1 MVVLHVRALRIGA
14 CAQLER
20 SVCAC
25 ASESHRRYAA
35 AGVAVLVFILAVI
48 LLRDTIMACRV
59 SAVPGPSALPFVG
72 HIPYLLSEPW
82 NRFGEWAR
90 KYGDIYKM

>member
-1 MVVLHVRALRIGA
+1 MDA
-14 CAQLER
+14 
-20 SVCAC
+20 
-25 ASESHRRYAA
+25 ASLLISGFPFCRGCSQRRYAT
-35 AGVAVLVFILAVI
+35 AGVAVLVLILSVI

-59 SAVPGPSALPFVG
+59 SAVPGPAALPFVG
-72 HIPYLLSEPW
+72 HIPFLLSEPW

>member
-1 MVVLHVRALRIGA
+1 M
-14 CAQLER
+14 
-20 SVCAC
+20 
-25 ASESHRRYAA
+25 
-35 AGVAVLVFILAVI
+35 I
-48 LLRDTIMACRV
+48 LLRDTLMACRV
-59 SAVPGPSALPFVG
+59 SAVPGPFALPFVG